1 MTFAVNK
8 YTKIILYCHSVTN
21 VLQYYIRSIS
31 GFSIKNLSSIRD
43 IVYFC
48 KVFFKIYNFLH
59 AMRIKKGF
67 VLREVAGNKVIS
79 GEGIEQIDFNKLL
92 TLNNSAAYLWEN
104 ICNIDFDAEIMGEL
118 LTKKY
123 DIDMETAIRDAT
135 SLIESW
141 KNNGIIEE

>member
-1 MTFAVNK
+1 
-8 YTKIILYCHSVTN
+8 
-21 VLQYYIRSIS
+21 
-31 GFSIKNLSSIRD
+31 
-43 IVYFC
+43 
-48 KVFFKIYNFLH
+48 
-59 AMRIKKGF
+59 MRIKKGF